1 MLNNFSTGAGMNP
14 QTLADLQIIAMLA
27 QHSHNQIRPQ
37 EEVCL
42 VQLIMVVHLHT
53 IISNSNNLDEEVKE
67 PVIKK
72 VEEQKEELISLCTI
86 IAMITNKEEVV
97 VAIKQVEAEVKIKC
111 SILIQ
116 TIRWLILSSQVE
128 EEDLRISKL
137 KTLI

>member
-1 MLNNFSTGAGMNP
+1 
-14 QTLADLQIIAMLA
+14 MLA
-27 QHSHNQIRPQ
+27 QHSHNQISPQ

-42 VQLIMVVHLHT
+42 VQLITVVHLHI
-53 IISNSNNLDEEVKE
+53 IISNSNNQDEEGKE

-116 TIRWLILSSQVE
+116 TIRLWIFSSQVE